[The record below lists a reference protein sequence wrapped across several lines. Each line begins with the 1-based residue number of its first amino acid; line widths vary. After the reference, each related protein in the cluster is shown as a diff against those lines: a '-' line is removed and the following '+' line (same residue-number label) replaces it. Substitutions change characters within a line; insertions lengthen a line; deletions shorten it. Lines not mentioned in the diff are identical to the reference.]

1 LIAPH
6 IKNDSGSDLI
16 AVMLDPVKFITVFE
30 AEAGVFLVLDESI
43 LNMECSTRSWEP
55 ADLNAVMIRDSL
67 VQNAVHANVRI
78 DLSTWK
84 Q

>member
-1 LIAPH
+1 LITPH
-6 IKNDSGSDLI
+6 IKNESGSDLI
-16 AVMLDPVKFITVFE
+16 AMMLDPVKLITVFE
-30 AEAGVFLVLDESI
+30 AEARIFLVLDESI
-43 LNMECSTRSWEP
+43 LNVKCSARSWEP